1 MANPTLNRFYSLHY
15 LLPFVLA
22 GLAVVHIIALHTTG
36 SNNPLGVD
44 SNIDK
49 VPFHPYYSIKDV
61 FGYTIFG
68 IVYVYLIYF
77 EPNMLGHPD
86 NYIVA
91 NPLVTPEMIQP
102 E

>member
-1 MANPTLNRFYSLHY
+1 M
-15 LLPFVLA
+15 PFVLA

-36 SNNPLGVD
+36 SNNPIGVD

-68 IVYVYLIYF
+68 IGYAYLIYF
-77 EPNMLGHPD
+77 EPNLLGHPD

>member
-1 MANPTLNRFYSLHY
+1 M
-15 LLPFVLA
+15 
-22 GLAVVHIIALHTTG
+22 VHIIALHTTG

-49 VPFHPYYSIKDV
+49 IPFHPYYSIKDV
-61 FGYTIFG
+61 FGYTILG
-68 IVYVYLIYF
+68 IGFVYLIYF
-77 EPNMLGHPD
+77 EPNLLGHSD
-86 NYIVA
+86 NYIMA